1 LVDNLPVTCYA
12 MFVVTTV
19 HDTIRIPPSL
29 LAFLPVRKALHY
41 EIDRKYPNRVLINV
55 GLVICRYNNMKSGSQ
70 THKRAKTEPE
80 SSLQYSSRTSDDTN
94 DGLCIVG
101 HGKCVPGDGGVYYEV
116 SFSALVWK
124 PVEHEIITGTVLKST
139 SAGMQVSIGGF
150 FQDVYIPAYYMLR
163 PSSFDA
169 SKQLWVWEP
178 TYDDDENEDDAK
190 NESTDVGVSG
200 ETDITPLAAG
210 QVKEESSQ
218 TTADA
223 GEKQEAEDQG
233 SSGRFEMEI
242 GSEIRFRV
250 KTVHF
255 NNAQA
260 TTKSAKRETGVAV
273 PTPPPMRV
281 VASVCE
287 DGLGCTRWWV
297 SSPEDNDDEDD
308 GTMRDS

>member
-1 LVDNLPVTCYA
+1 MVGA
-12 MFVVTTV
+12 MFVATTV

-41 EIDRKYPNRVLINV
+41 EIDRKYPNGVLINV
-55 GLVICRYNNMKSGSQ
+55 GLVICRYDPKKSLP
-70 THKRAKTEPE
+70 HKRAKIEQE
-80 SSLQYSSRTSDDTN
+80 SSRQASSHTSDETN

-169 SKQLWVWEP
+169 AKQLWVWEP

-190 NESTDVGVSG
+190 NESSDVGVSG
-200 ETDITPLAAG
+200 ETDITALAAG

-218 TTADA
+218 AADA
-223 GEKQEAEDQG
+223 GERQEAEDQG
-233 SSGRFEMEI
+233 GSGRFEMEI

-260 TTKSAKRETGVAV
+260 TTKSAKREPGVAV
-273 PTPPPMRV
+273 PAPPPMRV
-281 VASVCE
+281 MASICE
-287 DGLGCTRWWV
+287 DGLGCTRWWI

-308 GTMRDS
+308 GTKRDS